1 MTAGGIGTVV
11 GSLAARFKVAWKWR
25 RAYQIGLACMAF
37 DLLACAALPSFLL
50 LLPSM
55 SQGENYSASR
65 ATVDG
70 IEVVRLSDA
79 RHQTEVSIVP
89 SVGNLAFEMKVKG
102 TNVFWWPYKSLADFK
117 GLAKRSPW
125 YAIVMTVLMFSLAG
139 VPPMMGFMAKWAV
152 LDAVVGSGQLWL
164 AIIAVA
170 ASLVGAFYYLRV
182 VKVMWFDEVAD
193 ASKIATP
200 LDMRVVLSLNGILV
214 VVLGVLPG
222 PLLAAC
228 LSAMTLTLKS

>member
-1 MTAGGIGTVV
+1 MM
-11 GSLAARFKVAWKWR
+11 LARS
-25 RAYQIGLACMAF
+25 G
-37 DLLACAALPSFLL
+37 
-50 LLPSM
+50 
-55 SQGENYSASR
+55 
-65 ATVDG
+65 
-70 IEVVRLSDA
+70 
-79 RHQTEVSIVP
+79 
-89 SVGNLAFEMKVKG
+89 FEAD
-102 TNVFWWPYKSLADFK
+102 TLADFK

-152 LDAVVGSGQLWL
+152 LDAVVGSGQTWL

-193 ASKIATP
+193 ASPISTP
-200 LDMRVVLSLNGILV
+200 LDMRVVLSLNGIFV
-214 VVLGVLPG
+214 VLLGVLPG

>member
-1 MTAGGIGTVV
+1 
-11 GSLAARFKVAWKWR
+11 
-25 RAYQIGLACMAF
+25 
-37 DLLACAALPSFLL
+37 
-50 LLPSM
+50 
-55 SQGENYSASR
+55 
-65 ATVDG
+65 
-70 IEVVRLSDA
+70 
-79 RHQTEVSIVP
+79 
-89 SVGNLAFEMKVKG
+89 
-102 TNVFWWPYKSLADFK
+102 
-117 GLAKRSPW
+117 
-125 YAIVMTVLMFSLAG
+125 
-139 VPPMMGFMAKWAV
+139 MAKWAV

-193 ASKIATP
+193 ASPIATP

-214 VVLGVLPG
+214 VLLGVLPG